1 VTAPA
6 RFVPFGADHLVA
18 LAVTVV
24 AAVGACL
31 VVRLAPEGPW
41 GRAVRYGLAVLLL
54 GGVAGYLGAE
64 ATTGRLSP
72 WDFAPLHLCDLAIF
86 IGAYALLTRGQL
98 ACEVLYFWAGAGTLL
113 AMVTPEVWYGFP
125 DWRFLAYF
133 GLHGAVVVAAAT
145 LTLGFGR
152 RPRSGAAWR
161 VFLLTVAYAGVVG
174 LVNGLFSVNYLY
186 LRHKP
191 LTPTLLDHFGPWPY
205 YILVAAGL
213 GFGLFLLLDL
223 PFRLA
228 RSSRG
233 ARAAQ

>member
-1 VTAPA
+1 MTAPT
-6 RFVPFGADHLVA
+6 RFVPFGVDHAVA

-24 AAVGACL
+24 AAAGSCF
-31 VVRLAPEGPW
+31 VVRLAPEGAW
-41 GRAVRYGLAVLLL
+41 ARGVRYVLVALLL

-64 ATTGRLSP
+64 AAADTLSP
-72 WDFAPLHLCDLAIF
+72 WDLAPLHLCDLAIF
-86 IGAYALLTRGQL
+86 IAAYALLTRRQL

-113 AMVTPEVWYGFP
+113 AMVTPDVWYGFP

-133 GLHGAVVVAAAT
+133 VLHGAVVVAAVT

-152 RPRSGAAWR
+152 RPRAGAAWR

-174 LVNGLFSVNYLY
+174 LVNWLFSANYLY

-191 LTPTLLDHFGPWPY
+191 LTPTLLDGFGPWPY

-213 GFGLFLLLDL
+213 GLGLFLLLDL
-223 PFRLA
+223 PFRLG

-233 ARAAQ
+233 AE